1 MKNILQLIVLTLLIC
16 AISINAQTYSDL
28 TTDKE
33 IHSFIKLNKKY
44 LGRNKLDNKIIDW
57 QFCELYKD
65 SQNCL
70 MNHFVQKDSDTLLT
84 TEILS
89 HLQVGFKGLK
99 QGSIVSFQTLKA
111 KSGQKKY
118 YRISIPIFSLDGK
131 LAIIK
136 ISYWCGD
143 ECGSGGILIFKRIGV
158 NKWEKVDM
166 RNTWV
171 S

>member
-1 MKNILQLIVLTLLIC
+1 MKKIPQIMILTLLSFS
-16 AISINAQTYSDL
+16 ISINAQTYSDL

-33 IHSFIKLNKKY
+33 IHSFIDLNKKY
-44 LGRNKLDNKIIDW
+44 FGRNKLDNKIIDW

-70 MNHFVQKDSDTLLT
+70 LGNFVQKDFDTLLT
-84 TEILS
+84 TDILS
-89 HLQVGFKGLK
+89 DFQVGFKGLK
-99 QGSIVSFQTLKA
+99 QGSLVSFQNLKP
-111 KSGQKKY
+111 KSDQKKY
-118 YRISIPIFSLDGK
+118 YRISIPIFSLDGN

-143 ECGSGGILIFKRIGV
+143 ECGSGGILIFKRVGI